1 MIHQLEIRSV
11 TKKKTMLIA
20 VMMVVIVAYLAMMK
34 HQNVDV
40 LSPVR

>member
-11 TKKKTMLIA
+11 TKKITMLVI

-34 HQNVDV
+34 YQNVDV
-40 LSPVR
+40 LSPV